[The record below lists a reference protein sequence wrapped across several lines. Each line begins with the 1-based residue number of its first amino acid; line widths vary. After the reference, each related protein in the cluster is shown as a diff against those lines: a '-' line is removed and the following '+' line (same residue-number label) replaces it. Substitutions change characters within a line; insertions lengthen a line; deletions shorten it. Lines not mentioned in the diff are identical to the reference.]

1 MNDYKTFVILFAT
14 FIVLFVMTFVT
25 MLFIYIFHKN
35 NDRRRIK
42 QGAYIFLKTFG
53 NEFVKGIDE
62 YEKNGYSIPMIFIP
76 KIKMKRVEDILN
88 GEKNGKQN

>member
-1 MNDYKTFVILFAT
+1 
-14 FIVLFVMTFVT
+14 
-25 MLFIYIFHKN
+25 MLFRSFVFHLFPSH
-35 NDRRRIK
+35 DRQRIK

-62 YEKNGYSIPMIFIP
+62 YDKNGYSIPMIFRP
-76 KIKMKRVEDILN
+76 KIKMKRVVDILN

>member
-1 MNDYKTFVILFAT
+1 MNDYKMFVILFAT

-25 MLFIYIFHKN
+25 MLFIYICYKN
-35 NDRRRIK
+35 SDRRRIK

-62 YEKNGYSIPMIFIP
+62 YEKKGYSIPMIFRP
-76 KIKMKRVEDILN
+76 KVKMKRVEEILN